1 MKVDGSCH
9 CGSVTYEAEINP
21 DHVVICHCTDCQT
34 FSSAPY
40 RVSVFGVPSENV
52 RIEGSPKTYIKTGG
66 SGRKVLVAFC
76 GDCGSALYST
86 SGETEGPF
94 NLRVGAIKQRR
105 ELIPKAQG
113 FCRSGMPW
121 ATNIDGIHKIPEPD
135 SP

>member
-40 RVSVFGVPSENV
+40 RVSVFGVPSEKV
-52 RIEGSPKTYIKTGG
+52 RIEGSPNTYIKTGG

-76 GDCGSALYST
+76 GGCGTALYST
-86 SGETEGPF
+86 SSDTEGPL
-94 NLRVGAIKQRR
+94 NLRIGAIKQRG
-105 ELIPKAQG
+105 ELIPKMQG
-113 FCRSGMPW
+113 FCGSGLPW